1 MRVCVCA
8 CVRVCVCGCMYVS
21 LCLCVCVCVCV
32 CEIRLLEAL
41 GLKAVG
47 LSFAIVRV
55 MGVQKYL
62 KVVAH
67 GDTTEHKRPIVCG
80 IQADGI
86 TIRKTEDNQR

>member
-1 MRVCVCA
+1 MYACVCVCVRA
-8 CVRVCVCGCMYVS
+8 CVYVCVGVCM
-21 LCLCVCVCVCV
+21 CHCVCVCVCV